1 MCFYSESYMKD
12 EEEEGEKKREE
23 EEAMVKHEE
32 DKKKIDMDFSGMSG
46 YRQPPPDPQSIPPP
60 NFPPRGMPR
69 DQGMSGNPIFNRP
82 MMPRLPPGY
91 PPMGDP
97 HMPPGFPPIPG
108 QEQGL
113 PMGYQSSSSMQN
125 PGLPPAYQNPLG
137 GHPMTNR
144 PPQNIQQGFHH
155 NPNQAL
161 AQQSFHPQQHPPQH
175 NHHQRGSFQNLPPH
189 QHIPNDF
196 NPNFHHQ
203 QTSQHR
209 PQPPTHRQQ
218 HPNSMMNHQFHPQQ
232 QQGPN
237 PSDFHP
243 HQQHNA
249 MGPGATQ
256 PEFHSMHTNSIVNEY
271 HHPHQQ
277 MHHHHHQQQHR
288 PDFSQQHHQDAHQ
301 AMSHHDFRHHQG
313 GREQQQGNM
322 MGVGP
327 FMDHQSMVGLQGMMN
342 EHMMGQAMEDHL
354 LGGGDAYSQAHM
366 MHMYADPNMS
376 ELGEGDFIAT
386 GMQLMDK
393 AMNSSITCV
402 NFDKEQELMWA
413 GNQRGYVA
421 SYYGLGMD
429 KYTAFR
435 IHLDEDIRMNL
446 SYQRGILSLT
456 PNLLRGSLRR
466 GLSTF
471 NFTHEHLHDM
481 QCMMLK
487 NENAVLIGGYQT
499 NVLEFDLNQQCLSSV
514 YEIKDTGV
522 AIFRKS
528 DRFICGGDSTGKV
541 TIYDSKTLRAEHHLD
556 AHSSCLSD
564 FDIHDNLLITC
575 GFSPRGI
582 GLAPDR
588 LLMVY
593 DMRVMRAMAP
603 IQVSCEP
610 TFLRFLPTIPNHLVV
625 VSQNGHF
632 QLVETITG
640 SGMNSTLSYPV
651 DTQGSLIVA
660 FDVSDTY
667 QALAFG
673 DSSGHV
679 HLYSNGPTTIFNAY
693 SEPTE
698 FPDQAEALE
707 PISIDEQLAAYSG
720 IPMPYPGH
728 GTLVSDFPEEMMART
743 YRKPLPIDSETM
755 RTMKVYQ
762 NIGYAPNTNK
772 QKRNVI
778 PYDLSDKN
786 NKDGKSGVPESPI
799 GRGDDPFMIVP
810 KRYRRVDIK
819 YSKFGVEDFDFRHYN
834 KTNLAGLEPHIPNAY
849 CNSMLQVL
857 YFIEPLRCALLG
869 HVCEKEF
876 CLSCELGFLFHMLD
890 SQKGN
895 TCQASNFLRAFRTM
909 PQVSALG
916 LVLHDID
923 ENSGKVDFLRLIQS
937 WQRFV
942 LMQIHKETSV
952 PVEQESSSGTKNSKD
967 CDASDDSK
975 KGKKKKGKSENQDL
989 AKKQNPGEGAQ
1000 EEENKTENDSCK
1012 DSAEEPEEPMERSII
1027 RDLFGINIKSSLQCK
1042 CGLSRER
1049 NVDGTHINLM
1059 YPECRPMGPQAEPLF
1074 ISFAEVVQHSMT
1086 ASTNTQ
1092 AWCPTCNRYQHHCQ
1106 RKSIQNLPDI
1116 VAFNCHTEN
1125 GKNLDFW
1132 KTQFEI
1138 VRQRHKETSV
1148 PAAVIRPSTSNIKC
1162 RFGNSCHRPNC
1173 HFLHDGPREHVTPPK
1188 RKEPEEDDEFGP
1200 SWIPMGL
1207 KIVRNPD
1214 GSVDV
1219 TEISDEEPLPYKEE
1233 EDVRYYELYSIVSHV
1248 LDNTG
1253 GNLVA
1258 CLKVGEKY
1266 HQRKERVTCTQ
1277 WYLLNDFC
1285 ITPVEKDEAVDFKLN
1300 WNVPCIIHYTRRNFV
1315 PLHDLTI
1322 KNWSSPD
1329 ILFTDLA
1336 LLNPERVKITFM
1348 PLQEGELPSKGDLV
1362 ALDAEF
1368 VSLKEE
1374 EAELRS
1380 DGTRSTIIP
1389 SQMSV
1394 ARITC
1399 IRGSGPHQGEPFLD
1413 DYICTQEQV
1422 VDYLT
1427 QYSGIK
1433 PGDLDPAVST
1443 KHLTTLKSTYLKLR
1457 YLVDAGVVFVGHG
1470 LKKDFRVINVLVPKA
1485 QVMDTVEL
1493 YHLPRQRYISL
1504 KFLAWY
1510 FLKINIQSYTHDSIE
1525 DAYTAFQLYQEHL
1538 KLKESGQDKV
1548 ISIIKEL
1555 YEAGRKIGWKIPDIA
1570 EEDISEEAADF
1581 L

>member
-1 MCFYSESYMKD
+1 
-12 EEEEGEKKREE
+12 
-23 EEAMVKHEE
+23 
-32 DKKKIDMDFSGMSG
+32 MSG
-46 YRQPPPDPQSIPPP
+46 YRQPPPDPQNIPPP

-69 DQGMSGNPIFNRP
+69 DQGMSGNPMFNRP
-82 MMPRLPPGY
+82 MLPRLPPGY

-108 QEQGL
+108 QDQGL
-113 PMGYQSSSSMQN
+113 AMGYQSASPMQN
-125 PGLPPAYQNPLG
+125 PGLPPGYQNPLG
-137 GHPMTNR
+137 GHPMTSR
-144 PPQNIQQGFHH
+144 PPQNIQPNFHH
-155 NPNQAL
+155 NPNQGL
-161 AQQSFHPQQHPPQH
+161 TQQNFHSQQHPTQQNHQRNAFQSLPPQH
-175 NHHQRGSFQNLPPH
+175 M
-189 QHIPNDF
+189 PNDF
-196 NPNFHHQ
+196 NPHFHHQ
-203 QTSQHR
+203 QTSHNR
-209 PQPPTHRQQ
+209 PQPPSHRHQ
-218 HPNSMMNHQFHPQQ
+218 HPNTLMNHQFHPQQ
-232 QQGPN
+232 QQSPN
-237 PSDFHP
+237 LSDFHP
-243 HQQHNA
+243 QQQHNT
-249 MGPGATQ
+249 MGPGGTQ
-256 PEFHSMHTNSIVNEY
+256 PEFHSMHNANSIVHEY
-271 HHPHQQ
+271 HHPQQ
-277 MHHHHHQQQHR
+277 HMQQHR
-288 PDFSQQHHQDAHQ
+288 TDFSQNHQDAHQ
-301 AMSHHDFRHHQG
+301 AMSHHDFRHQG
-313 GREQQQGNM
+313 GREQQQQGNI
-322 MGVGP
+322 MGPGP
-327 FMDHQSMVGLQGMMN
+327 YMDHQSMAGMHGLMN
-342 EHMMGQAMEDHL
+342 EHMMGQSMEDHL

-366 MHMYADPNMS
+366 MHMYGDPNMP
-376 ELGEGDFIAT
+376 ELGEGDFIPT
-386 GMQLMDK
+386 GCQLMDK

-402 NFDKEQELMWA
+402 NFDRQQELLWA

-421 SYYGLGMD
+421 SYYGLGME

-446 SYQRGILSLT
+446 SYQGGILSLT
-456 PNLLRGSLRR
+456 PNLLRGSIRR
-466 GLSTF
+466 GLCSF
-471 NFTHEHLHDM
+471 NFINEHLHDM

-487 NENAVLIGGYQT
+487 GDNTVLIGGHQK
-499 NVLEFDLNQQCLSSV
+499 NVLEVDLNQQCLSNL

-541 TIYDSKTLRAEHHLD
+541 TIYDSKTMRAEHTLE

-564 FDIHDNLLITC
+564 FDICENLLITC

-582 GLAPDR
+582 SLAPDR

-603 IQVSCEP
+603 IQVSMDP
-610 TFLRFLPTIPNHLVV
+610 TFLRFIPTIPNHIVV
-625 VSQNGHF
+625 VSQLGSF

-640 SGMNSTLSYPV
+640 GGMNTNMSFPV
-651 DTQGSLIVA
+651 DTNGSLIVA
-660 FDVSDTY
+660 FDVADSY

-698 FPDQAEALE
+698 FSDQVEPLE
-707 PISIDEQLAAYSG
+707 PISIDDQLAAYSG

-743 YRKPLPIDSETM
+743 YRKPLPIDPETL

-762 NIGYAPNTNK
+762 NIGFAPNTNK
-772 QKRNVI
+772 QKRNVV
-778 PYDLSDKN
+778 PYDLGDKN
-786 NKDGKSGVPESPI
+786 SKDGKSGVPESPI
-799 GRGDDPFMIVP
+799 GRGDDPFMTVP
-810 KRYRRVDIK
+810 KRYRRVEIK
-819 YSKFGVEDFDFRHYN
+819 YSKLGVEDFDFRHYN

-869 HVCEKEF
+869 HVCEREF

-923 ENSGKVDFLRLIQS
+923 ENSGRVDFPRLIQS

-942 LMQIHKETSV
+942 LMQIHKETCV
-952 PVEQESSSGTKNSKD
+952 HVEQNESLKTSKEGD
-967 CDASDDSK
+967 TSEDNRK
-975 KGKKKKGKSENQDL
+975 TKKKRGKNDENEDSTNSQSHDGDQDKDND
-989 AKKQNPGEGAQ
+989 A
-1000 EEENKTENDSCK
+1000 ENDSCEK
-1012 DSAEEPEEPMERSII
+1012 SSEEPEAPMERSII
-1027 RDLFGINIKSSLQCK
+1027 RDLLGINIKSSLQCK
-1042 CGLSRER
+1042 CGLSSER
-1049 NVDGTHINLM
+1049 DVDGTHINLM
-1059 YPECRPMGPQAEPLF
+1059 YPECYPMGPQSEPLF

-1086 ASTNTQ
+1086 ASTNIQ
-1092 AWCPTCNRYQHHCQ
+1092 AWCSSCNRYQHHCQ
-1106 RKSIQNLPDI
+1106 RKNIQNLPDI
-1116 VAFNCHTEN
+1116 VALNCHTEN
-1125 GKNLDFW
+1125 DKNLEFW

-1162 RFGNSCHRPNC
+1162 RFGNACHRPDC
-1173 HFLHDGPREHVTPPK
+1173 HFMHDGPREHVTQVK
-1188 RKEPEEDDEFGP
+1188 RREPEEDDEFGP

-1219 TEISDEEPLPYKEE
+1219 TEISDEEPLPLKEE

-1248 LDNTG
+1248 LDSSG
-1253 GNLVA
+1253 GNLVT

-1277 WYLLNDFC
+1277 WYLINDFC
-1285 ITPVEKDEAVDFKLN
+1285 ITPVEKDEAVDFKLD

-1315 PLHDLTI
+1315 PLHDLTV

-1329 ILFTDLA
+1329 ILFKDLS
-1336 LLNPERVKITFM
+1336 LRNPDRVKITFL
-1348 PLQEGELPSKGDLV
+1348 PLQEGELPSKGDIV

-1368 VSLKEE
+1368 ISLKEE

-1399 IRGSGPHQGEPFLD
+1399 IRGSGPNQGEPFLD

-1433 PGDLDPAVST
+1433 QGDLDPAVST

-1470 LKKDFRVINVLVPKA
+1470 LKKDFRVINILVPKA

-1525 DAYTAFQLYQEHL
+1525 DAHTALQLYVEHQ
-1538 KLKESGQDKV
+1538 KLKEMGQDKV
-1548 ISIIKEL
+1548 ISTIKEL
-1555 YEAGRKIGWKIPDIA
+1555 YEAGRKISWKIPDIA
-1570 EEDISEEAADF
+1570 EEEISEAADF

>member
-1 MCFYSESYMKD
+1 
-12 EEEEGEKKREE
+12 
-23 EEAMVKHEE
+23 
-32 DKKKIDMDFSGMSG
+32 MDFTGMSG
-46 YRQPPPDPQSIPPP
+46 YRQPPPDPQNMPPP

-69 DQGMSGNPIFNRP
+69 DQGLSGNPMFNRP

-91 PPMGDP
+91 PPLGDP

-113 PMGYQSSSSMQN
+113 PMNYQSSNPMQN
-125 PGLPPAYQNPLG
+125 PGLPPGYQNHMG
-137 GHPMTNR
+137 GHPMSTR
-144 PPQNIQQGFHH
+144 PPQNVQQGFQH
-155 NPNQAL
+155 NSNQAL
-161 AQQSFHPQQHPPQH
+161 AQQNFHPQQHPPQH
-175 NHHQRGSFQNLPPH
+175 NHQRGAFQNHPPH
-189 QHIPNDF
+189 DF
-196 NPNFHHQ
+196 NPQHLHHQ
-203 QTSQHR
+203 PPQHR

-232 QQGPN
+232 QQSPN
-237 PSDFHP
+237 APDFHP
-243 HQQHNA
+243 QQQQHSA
-249 MGPGATQ
+249 MGHGGAHQ
-256 PEFHSMHTNSIVNEY
+256 EFHSLHSANSIVNDY
-271 HHPHQQ
+271 HHHHHHHQQ
-277 MHHHHHQQQHR
+277 HMHHQQQHR

-313 GREQQQGNM
+313 GREQPQGNM
-322 MGVGP
+322 MGGAA
-327 FMDHQSMVGLQGMMN
+327 FIDHQGMGGIHGLMGDP
-342 EHMMGQAMEDHL
+342 MMGQAMEDHL

-366 MHMYADPNMS
+366 LHMYGDPNLHD
-376 ELGEGDFIAT
+376 LGEGDFIPT
-386 GMQLMDK
+386 GCQLMDK

-402 NFDKEQELMWA
+402 NFDRQQELLWA

-421 SYYGLGMD
+421 SYYGLGME

-446 SYQRGILSLT
+446 SFQAGILSLT
-456 PNLLRGSLRR
+456 PNLLRGSIRR
-466 GLSTF
+466 GLSSFTF
-471 NFTHEHLHDM
+471 LDEHLHDM

-487 NENAVLIGGYQT
+487 DENTVLIGGHQK
-499 NVLEFDLNQQCLSSV
+499 NVLEVDLNQQCLSNV

-522 AIFRKS
+522 AIFRNS
-528 DRFICGGDSTGKV
+528 ERFICGGDSTGKV
-541 TIYDSKTLRAEHHLD
+541 TIYDSKTMRAEHTLD

-575 GFSPRGI
+575 GFSPRGMS
-582 GLAPDR
+582 LAPDR

-603 IQVSCEP
+603 IQVSMDP
-610 TFLRFLPTIPNHLVV
+610 TFLRFIPTIPNHIIV
-625 VSQNGHF
+625 VSQLGSF

-640 SGMNSTLSYPV
+640 GGMNTNMSYPV
-651 DTQGSLIVA
+651 DTNGSLIVA
-660 FDVSDTY
+660 FDVSDSY

-679 HLYSNGPTTIFNAY
+679 HMYSNGPNTIFNAY

-698 FPDQAEALE
+698 FSDHVEPLQ
-707 PISIDEQLAAYSG
+707 PISIDDQLAAYSS

-743 YRKPLPIDSETM
+743 YRKPLPIDPEILRS
-755 RTMKVYQ
+755 MKVYQ

-799 GRGDDPFMIVP
+799 GRGDDPFMTVP
-810 KRYRRVDIK
+810 KRYRRVEIK
-819 YSKFGVEDFDFRHYN
+819 YSKLGVEDFDFRHYN

-869 HVCEKEF
+869 HVCEREF

-923 ENSGKVDFLRLIQS
+923 ENTGRVDFPRLIQS

-942 LMQIHKETSV
+942 LMQIHKETCV
-952 PVEQESSSGTKNSKD
+952 AVELPDNSSNSKISKEN
-967 CDASDDSK
+967 DASVDCR
-975 KGKKKKGKSENQDL
+975 KGKKKKGKGETQKSAD
-989 AKKQNPGEGAQ
+989 AQNAGEGKQ
-1000 EEENKTENDSCK
+1000 DENDEMENDSCE
-1012 DSAEEPEEPMERSII
+1012 DSSEEPEAPMERSII
-1027 RDLFGINIKSSLQCK
+1027 RDLLGINIKSTLQCK
-1042 CGLSRER
+1042 CGLSSER

-1059 YPECRPMGPQAEPLF
+1059 YPECRPMGPQSEPLF

-1086 ASTNTQ
+1086 ASTNIQ
-1092 AWCPTCNRYQHHCQ
+1092 AWCSTCNRYQHHCQ

-1116 VAFNCHTEN
+1116 VALNCHTEN
-1125 GKNLDFW
+1125 EKNLDFW

-1138 VRQRHKETSV
+1138 VRQRHKETTV
-1148 PAAVIRPSTSNIKC
+1148 PAAVIRPSTSMIKC
-1162 RFGNSCHRPNC
+1162 RFGNACHRPDC
-1173 HFLHDGPREHVTPPK
+1173 HFMHDGPREHVTPVK

-1207 KIVRNPD
+1207 KIVRNSD

-1219 TEISDEEPLPYKEE
+1219 TEISDEEPLPLKEE

-1248 LDNTG
+1248 LDSSG
-1253 GNLVA
+1253 GNLVT

-1277 WYLLNDFC
+1277 WYLINDFC
-1285 ITPVEKDEAVDFKLN
+1285 ITPVEKDEAVDFKLD

-1315 PLHDLTI
+1315 QLHDLTV
-1322 KNWSSPD
+1322 KNWSSPE
-1329 ILFTDLA
+1329 ILFNDSA
-1336 LLNPERVKITFM
+1336 LRNPDRVKITFM
-1348 PLQEGELPSKGDLV
+1348 PLQEGEIPNKGDIV

-1399 IRGSGPHQGEPFLD
+1399 IRGSGPNQGEPFLD

-1433 PGDLDPAVST
+1433 QGDLDPSVST

-1470 LKKDFRVINVLVPKA
+1470 LKKDFRVINILVPKA

-1525 DAYTAFQLYQEHL
+1525 DAHTALQLYKEHQ
-1538 KLKESGQDKV
+1538 KLKDASQDKV
-1548 ISIIKEL
+1548 ISTIKEL
-1555 YEAGRKIGWKIPDIA
+1555 YEAGRKISWKIPDIA
-1570 EEDISEEAADF
+1570 EEEISEAADF